1 MLIERLVKKDETTV
15 VVYLDNG
22 DKLYL
27 SYEVVL
33 KNGLRKG
40 SEISEDRFDF
50 LIRHNKKYHIRQ
62 KALSYLAR
70 RVHSKRELEIKLR
83 QKKYEIDLINEVL
96 SDLVEKNIINDE
108 SFALHFTDEKISRKK
123 WGIMKVKSELIKK
136 GISSELIDKALKSY
150 STPESENETAS
161 ALAKKKLSI
170 ITKRES
176 DPQKVKQKLLSYLV
190 SRGFQY
196 ELSFEV
202 IQKLLGVRDEYE

>member
-15 VVYLDNG
+15 IVYLDNG

-40 SEISEDRFDF
+40 TEISEDRFDF

-62 KALSYLAR
+62 KTLLYLAR
-70 RVHSKRELEIKLR
+70 RIHSKRELENKLR

-96 SDLVEKNIINDE
+96 NDLVEKRIINDE
-108 SFALHFTDEKISRKK
+108 SFALHFADEKINRKK
-123 WGIMKVKSELIKK
+123 WGFMKVKSELIKK

-150 STPESENETAS
+150 STPESQNETA
-161 ALAKKKLSI
+161 AVLAKKKLNI
-170 ITKRES
+170 ISKRES
-176 DPQKVKQKLLSYLV
+176 DPQKIKRKILSYLV
-190 SRGFQY
+190 SRGFSY
-196 ELSFEV
+196 DTTIEV
-202 IQKLLGVRDEYE
+202 IQSLLKESDDQD

>member
-15 VVYLDNG
+15 IVYLDNG

-40 SEISEDRFDF
+40 TEISEDRFDF

-62 KALSYLAR
+62 KTLLYLAR
-70 RVHSKRELEIKLR
+70 RIHSKRELENKLR

-96 SDLVEKNIINDE
+96 NNLVEKRIINDE
-108 SFALHFTDEKISRKK
+108 SFALHFADEKINRKK
-123 WGIMKVKSELIKK
+123 WGFMKVKSELIKK

-150 STPESENETAS
+150 STPESQNETA
-161 ALAKKKLSI
+161 AVLAKKKLNI
-170 ITKRES
+170 ILKRES
-176 DPQKVKQKLLSYLV
+176 DPQKIKQKILSYLV
-190 SRGFQY
+190 SRGFSY
-196 ELSFEV
+196 DTSVEV
-202 IQKLLGVRDEYE
+202 IQSLLKESDDQD